1 MGQTMR
7 ADGPGTKVEKVSQ
20 PQPRADVVMRR
31 LLFVPEGPA
40 TVGEASAH
48 KIFNVSMALSA
59 LRCLLSYVVFPI
71 VTPLLGAAANVGP
84 AIGIP
89 IALLALFFD
98 VLGIR
103 RFWMAGHR
111 WRWAMTAIYILVM
124 GLVTSLLVGDII
136 KLS

>member
-1 MGQTMR
+1 MS
-7 ADGPGTKVEKVSQ
+7 AEKVS
-20 PQPRADVVMRR
+20 PQTQTRPRAETVMRR

-48 KIFNVSMALSA
+48 RIFNLSIGLSA

-71 VTPLLGAAANVGP
+71 ITPLVGAATDVGP

-89 IALLALFFD
+89 IAVVALFFD
-98 VLGIR
+98 VMGIR
-103 RFWMAGHR
+103 RFWLASHR
-111 WRWAMTAIYILVM
+111 WRWAMTVVYVLVM
-124 GLVTSLLVGDII
+124 SLVASLLVGDII

>member
-1 MGQTMR
+1 VAQVTDTAEAGMSGR
-7 ADGPGTKVEKVSQ
+7 PPLPKAE
-20 PQPRADVVMRR
+20 VVMRR

-48 KIFNVSMALSA
+48 RIFNVSIAISA

-71 VTPLLGAAANVGP
+71 ITPLLGAATNVGP
-84 AIGIP
+84 SIGIP
-89 IALLALFFD
+89 IAVVALFFD
-98 VLGIR
+98 VIGIR
-103 RFWMAGHR
+103 RFWLAGHR
-111 WRWAMTAIYILVM
+111 WRWLMTLIYVLVM